1 MIVTSQHFSKN
12 KHVPNS
18 IQLCTILIG
27 PMSEQLTNIHFKCNL
42 DVAQGWWNSYSPPH
56 AVEMKQKIRVVIC
69 YEAKG
74 KKLQQLF
81 VIAAWN
87 FSQTVPALT
96 LHCNSLMLF
105 IMFMWRIVSF
115 NSLTYGKESLMYG
128 AKKMN

>member
-1 MIVTSQHFSKN
+1 
-12 KHVPNS
+12 
-18 IQLCTILIG
+18 
-27 PMSEQLTNIHFKCNL
+27 
-42 DVAQGWWNSYSPPH
+42 
-56 AVEMKQKIRVVIC
+56 MKQKIRVVIC

-81 VIAAWN
+81 VIGAWN